1 MPKKKS
7 IKAVGARTRFGWLF
21 GWWTYIAVAVPQD
34 FVQDVAE
41 LPAEDGV
48 AVQREAQRVGPEGVG
63 ALLPVSPQNDPC
75 GRDVKDEPA
84 PHCFTPVSSS
94 HCSSARHFFNIFFFK
109 YLFKIYFCVLHN
121 Y

>member
-1 MPKKKS
+1 MNAKPKTVIIDAKKKINQS
-7 IKAVGARTRFGWLF
+7 RGSQNQVWLV
-21 GWWTYIAVAVPQD
+21 GWWPYIAVAVPQD

-75 GRDVKDEPA
+75 GRDVKDELTR
-84 PHCFTPVSSS
+84 HCFTPVSSS
-94 HCSSARHFFNIFFFK
+94 HCSSARHFFLICFFK
-109 YLFKIYFCVLHN
+109 ISF
-121 Y
+121 

>member
-1 MPKKKS
+1 MNECKAKNSNNRCQKKKS
-7 IKAVGARTRFGWLF
+7 IKAVGARTRF

-75 GRDVKDEPA
+75 GRDVKDELA

-94 HCSSARHFFNIFFFK
+94 HCSSARHFFLRSFFK
-109 YLFKIYFCVLHN
+109 ISF
-121 Y
+121 

>member
-1 MPKKKS
+1 MNAKPKTVTKDAKKKKNQS
-7 IKAVGARTRFGWLF
+7 KPWEPEPGLVGWLVV
-21 GWWTYIAVAVPQD
+21 WWTYIAVAVPQD

-75 GRDVKDEPA
+75 GRDVKDELA
-84 PHCFTPVSSS
+84 PHCFTPFPPRT
-94 HCSSARHFFNIFFFK
+94 APLLGTFFF
-109 YLFKIYFCVLHN
+109 
-121 Y
+121 